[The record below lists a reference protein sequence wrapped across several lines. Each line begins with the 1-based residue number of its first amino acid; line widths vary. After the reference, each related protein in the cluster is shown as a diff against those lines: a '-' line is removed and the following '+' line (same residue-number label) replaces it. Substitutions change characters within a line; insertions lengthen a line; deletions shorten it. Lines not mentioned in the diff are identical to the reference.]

1 MTFGRQWMVAVLF
14 LVCALGVPRESFAI
28 LGWIEQMSGPGPFKP
43 AVQLSLDRLLC
54 FMKDG
59 NVVNRF
65 AKSLPAASVNNE
77 PQTQDVGVTASESA
91 DVRAAAEAE
100 RIASLFCHEDDPTQI
115 RGFLSFEYATGTSVK
130 NVLFP
135 DDPDA
140 KQHEVDLRS
149 PKLMMYYRV
158 HSTLDIGGGLAL
170 NFFAGDFPLFYRISI
185 PVRARIV
192 PAPWLR
198 KAGRWRA
205 FYLGLQGDWY
215 PETFRGEDFGAP
227 PGWTAENEFQTSV
240 FGGIDFLLLLGPSQ
254 KE

>member
-43 AVQLSLDRLLC
+43 AVQVSFDRLLC
-54 FMKDG
+54 FMEDG

-65 AKSLPAASVNNE
+65 AKAVPPRRNNVLDTEAEDLRIAAL
-77 PQTQDVGVTASESA
+77 
-91 DVRAAAEAE
+91 EAE
-100 RIASLFCHEDDPTQI
+100 RAASLLCHEDEPTKI

-135 DDPDA
+135 DDPEA

>member
-43 AVQLSLDRLLC
+43 AVQVSFDRLLC
-54 FMKDG
+54 FMKGG

-65 AKSLPAASVNNE
+65 AKSLPDQNALELLTDAE
-77 PQTQDVGVTASESA
+77 RKQ
-91 DVRAAAEAE
+91 RLAAAEFE
-100 RIASLFCHEDDPTQI
+100 RAASLLCHEDDPTQI
-115 RGFLSFEYATGTSVK
+115 RGFLSLEYATGTSVK

-135 DDPDA
+135 DDPEA

-149 PKLMMYYRV
+149 PKLMMYYRLHEEIDV
-158 HSTLDIGGGLAL
+158 GAGIAL

-192 PAPWLR
+192 PAPWIG
-198 KAGRWRA
+198 KTGRWRA
-205 FYLGLQGDWY
+205 LYLGLQGDWY
-215 PETFRGEDFGAP
+215 PETFRAEDFGAP
-227 PGWTAENEFQTSV
+227 PGWTAENEFQTSI

-254 KE
+254 RE